1 MSKRLYVAYGSNL
14 NIRQMKH
21 RCPSAKLYGTGE
33 IENYELQFKGHSD
46 SAFAT
51 IAPKEGASV
60 PVAVWEI
67 QARDEMS
74 LDRYEGYPSHY
85 FKQDVPVQLD
95 GKEVNAMV
103 YIMNLKM
110 DFGLPSPYYYGTV
123 YEGYNDCGL
132 NTDVLD
138 KAIKESAERFY
149 SAYRQQNPQQTL
161 FDSEDED
168 DFISKSADDDEYE
181 PDEDEQET
189 DESDPFY
196 FSGGMQL

>member
-67 QARDEMS
+67 QLRDEMS

-181 PDEDEQET
+181 PDEDEQEP